1 MIILK
6 HLFLYVAPF
15 AGIAF
20 LQQINTT
27 RIRKGNKTAFSQLLS
42 IAFIVISVSAV
53 SLFPFLSQLDQ
64 LAARLFPFKR
74 GLTHSY
80 WAGNFWAVYNFADLA
95 LARLSGMKS
104 ALTSGLVG
112 EFSHQVLPTVPPLAT
127 FVLTFASMI
136 PALVKIWTKPEKKTW
151 ILSFCS
157 IALSR
162 SVNWL
167 INAKFYFKNSFL
179 FGWHVHEKAILLALL
194 PASGFMLLEKSLFR
208 IFGILMVAGV
218 SGVLPLIFTDFEQV
232 KYQRF
237 PS

>member
-1 MIILK
+1 MVFFK

-20 LQQINTT
+20 LQQMNST

-42 IAFIVISVSAV
+42 IALIVISVSAA
-53 SLFPFLSQLDQ
+53 SLFPFLTQLDQ

-80 WAGNFWAVYNFADLA
+80 WAGNFWAIYNFADLV
-95 LARLSGMKS
+95 LARLSGIKS

-112 EFSHQVLPTVPPLAT
+112 EFSHQVLPNVPPLAT

-157 IALSR
+157 VALSR
-162 SVNWL
+162 WANLL
-167 INAKFYFKNSFL
+167 ISANFYL
-179 FGWHVHEKAILLALL
+179 
-194 PASGFMLLEKSLFR
+194 
-208 IFGILMVAGV
+208 
-218 SGVLPLIFTDFEQV
+218 
-232 KYQRF
+232 
-237 PS
+237 